1 MSFLSESLRLTAWG
15 MGLVF
20 LVLAGLWAV
29 IALLVRFD
37 GEPRPALADE
47 PPATADTAVPVPADA
62 RATVDPRLLAAIM
75 IAVRAHIRVRRKQA
89 APAMRAHAPGSL
101 PSRWTSIGRGRQ
113 VRGG

>member
-29 IALLVRFD
+29 IALLVR
-37 GEPRPALADE
+37 
-47 PPATADTAVPVPADA
+47 ADA
-62 RATVDPRLLAAIM
+62 GAGVEAVVSPEAPDAEAAASTAVDPRLRAAIM

>member
-1 MSFLSESLRLTAWG
+1 MPSFLSESLRLTAWG

-29 IALLVRFD
+29 IAALVRADAAD
-37 GEPRPALADE
+37 GEAAAAPA
-47 PPATADTAVPVPADA
+47 PPEAEAHASDSG
-62 RATVDPRLLAAIM
+62 DPRLLAAIM

-101 PSRWTSIGRGRQ
+101 PSRWISIGRGRQ

>member
-1 MSFLSESLRLTAWG
+1 MSFLAESLRLTAWG

-29 IALLVRFD
+29 IALLVRLD
-37 GEPRPALADE
+37 AEAATPGEGEAPIPASAAAGERQAGL
-47 PPATADTAVPVPADA
+47 
-62 RATVDPRLLAAIM
+62 DPRLAAAIM

>member
-29 IALLVRFD
+29 IAVLVRFD
-37 GEPRPALADE
+37 ARTERVDADEAPALAQV
-47 PPATADTAVPVPADA
+47 AAGAAADA
-62 RATVDPRLLAAIM
+62 KAPLDPRLLAAIM

>member
-1 MSFLSESLRLTAWG
+1 MSFLSDSLYLTAWG

-29 IALLVRFD
+29 IALLARA
-37 GEPRPALADE
+37 EADE
-47 PPATADTAVPVPADA
+47 AAAAAPVQAA
-62 RATVDPRLLAAIM
+62 NWKAGLDPRLLAAIV
-75 IAVRAHIRVRRKQA
+75 IAVRAHVRVRRKQA

>member
-29 IALLVRFD
+29 IALLMRL
-37 GEPRPALADE
+37 EAAPAAVDAS
-47 PPATADTAVPVPADA
+47 PAPDA
-62 RATVDPRLLAAIM
+62 AAAAGAGLDPRLLAAIM

>member
-1 MSFLSESLRLTAWG
+1 MSFISESLRLTAWG

-20 LVLAGLWAV
+20 LVLAGLWAI

-37 GEPRPALADE
+37 AEPERAAADE
-47 PPATADTAVPVPADA
+47 PAADATRAVPAPLDA
-62 RATVDPRLLAAIM
+62 RATIDPRLLAAIM